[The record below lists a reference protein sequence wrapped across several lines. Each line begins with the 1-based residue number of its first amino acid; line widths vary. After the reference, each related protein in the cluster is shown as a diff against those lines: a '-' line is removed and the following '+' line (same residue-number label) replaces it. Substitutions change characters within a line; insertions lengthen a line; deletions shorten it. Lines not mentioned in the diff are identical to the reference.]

1 MEYINRLLYLL
12 VLDLRTD
19 ALLDLLINQSYPIIF
34 KCEAIGEPVP
44 TISWNINYKEALN
57 DSKYNISTL
66 VNGSSVESSL
76 TIQNAQSSDVGIY
89 TCNANNVIHKNEF
102 AILTANSKYL
112 CCMYLFSY
120 T

>member
-12 VLDLRTD
+12 VVDLRTD

-34 KCEAIGEPVP
+34 RCEAVGEPVP
-44 TISWNINYKEALN
+44 TISWKINCEELN
-57 DSKYNISTL
+57 DSKYNISTS
-66 VNGSSVESSL
+66 VNGSSVVSSL
-76 TIQNAQSSDVGIY
+76 AIQNAQSSDVGIY

-112 CCMYLFSY
+112 CCMYLFCY